1 MELPEQAFGLKG
13 RLRGQGPPEGL
24 VPVGREG
31 AARILA
37 WPGEVFVE
45 DRIEH
50 GTPRLGGV
58 ELCPPVICH
67 AAVHELLGPPCKV
80 VSQFIV
86 VRTQVEGPGLEVV
99 VGF

>member
-45 DRIEH
+45 DRIEQM
-50 GTPRLGGV
+50 
-58 ELCPPVICH
+58 PVKMPSDNCTLQMTGPAI
-67 AAVHELLGPPCKV
+67 ATAPDGAVWCSLLAL
-80 VSQFIV
+80 
-86 VRTQVEGPGLEVV
+86 R
-99 VGF
+99 